1 MKQHFKLWQGFC
13 KPYPETKR
21 KTMRTLFASF
31 LMLFATSLFAQTDI
45 TDQVVGYIKTA
56 NVKELAKHFADNI
69 DLAVDDTD
77 DIVSRAQA
85 EQILKKFFDK
95 NQPKNFAIKHSGVTK
110 LGIEY
115 RIGDLET
122 SGGNF
127 RVSINLKKVGDIYQ
141 IHQFR
146 IEPA

>member
-1 MKQHFKLWQGFC
+1 
-13 KPYPETKR
+13 
-21 KTMRTLFASF
+21 MRTLFVSF
-31 LMLFATSLFAQTDI
+31 LMLIATGLFAQADI
-45 TDQVVGYIKTA
+45 TDQVAGYIKTA

-69 DLAVDDTD
+69 DLAVEEVD
-77 DIVSRAQA
+77 DIYSRAQA

-95 NQPKNFAIKHSGVTK
+95 NPPKNFTIAHSGTSK

-122 SGGNF
+122 ANGKF
-127 RVSINLKKVGDIYQ
+127 RVHINLKKVGDVYQ
-141 IHQFR
+141 INQFR

>member
-1 MKQHFKLWQGFC
+1 
-13 KPYPETKR
+13 
-21 KTMRTLFASF
+21 
-31 LMLFATSLFAQTDI
+31 MLFATSLFAQTDI

>member
-1 MKQHFKLWQGFC
+1 
-13 KPYPETKR
+13 
-21 KTMRTLFASF
+21 
-31 LMLFATSLFAQTDI
+31 LFAQTDI

-95 NQPKNFAIKHSGVTK
+95 NQPKNLPSSILVLPNWELSTVLGTWKHPVVISGLALTSRRLATSIRSTSSGLSLHRFLSSRRMLSFAAW
-110 LGIEY
+110 
-115 RIGDLET
+115 
-122 SGGNF
+122 N
-127 RVSINLKKVGDIYQ
+127 
-141 IHQFR
+141 
-146 IEPA
+146 

>member
-1 MKQHFKLWQGFC
+1 
-13 KPYPETKR
+13 
-21 KTMRTLFASF
+21 MRTIFVSF
-31 LMLFATSLFAQTDI
+31 LLLVATGLFAQNDI

-56 NVKELAKHFADNI
+56 NVKELSKHFADNI

-95 NQPKNFAIKHSGVTK
+95 NQPKNFTIKHKGTTQ

-127 RVSINLKKVGDIYQ
+127 KVNINLKKVGDIYQ